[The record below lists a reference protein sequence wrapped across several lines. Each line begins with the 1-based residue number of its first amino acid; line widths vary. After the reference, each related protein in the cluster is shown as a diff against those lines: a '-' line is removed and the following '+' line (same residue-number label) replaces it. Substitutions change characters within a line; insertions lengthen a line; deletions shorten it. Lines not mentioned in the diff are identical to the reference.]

1 LPDSVTTNLIG
12 DYENKVTMSTFLDD
26 GDILLQVGYRFML
39 FENNGEF
46 KDEIEFSDVAEE
58 DKKDQEKLKITKELS

>member
-1 LPDSVTTNLIG
+1 
-12 DYENKVTMSTFLDD
+12 MSTFLDD